1 MCSFVFFV
9 YLLGRLFFLFWC
21 WSAGSTSQGK
31 HWSCWWRICWEKGA
45 TVWWYRNPQSG
56 ENVQLERSKRFTLG
70 EISAAARNKE
80 EERLHTSTRV
90 DAVVMKRPHTREK
103 RKREKRWISI
113 SYFLYT
119 CDNPLMPNRCLLN
132 VSGLISNSWWTGLG
146 WTGVIGPSSSSVSYS
161 SFALRQSSTFFSDL
175 LKRATWA
182 TGRPASARQQSAECC
197 RRSHASP
204 PLLSITDVY
213 KSHRYPFH
221 SFILSPS
228 FFMQL

>member
-1 MCSFVFFV
+1 MCSFVFFIYYWV
-9 YLLGRLFFLFWC
+9 DSFSFFG
-21 WSAGSTSQGK
+21 AGLQDRRVKENIGVVGGESVERKAQPFDDIEIHNQGK
-31 HWSCWWRICWEKGA
+31 TFNWKDQRDLRWGKSRQQRGTK
-45 TVWWYRNPQSG
+45 
-56 ENVQLERSKRFTLG
+56 K
-70 EISAAARNKE
+70 
-80 EERLHTSTRV
+80 RLHTSTRV